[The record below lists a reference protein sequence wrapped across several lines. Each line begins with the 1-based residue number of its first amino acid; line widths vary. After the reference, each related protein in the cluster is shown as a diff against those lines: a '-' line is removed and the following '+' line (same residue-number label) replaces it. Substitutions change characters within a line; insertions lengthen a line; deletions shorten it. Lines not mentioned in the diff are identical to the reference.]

1 MTSHVPSGTTG
12 TTGKMDYRRGI
23 FQGDSLSPLLFVLVL
38 LPMTMELHDCHKDRL
53 SAWENRGRIN
63 RLIKLYAKNLTELH
77 SVLHTVRVI
86 SDNFGMQFGIHKCAM
101 LQINLFINSDAIL
114 NRDALW
120 SIQGKKHYL
129 QSAIVGGIHH
139 TGKILP

>member
-1 MTSHVPSGTTG
+1 
-12 TTGKMDYRRGI
+12 MDYRRGI
-23 FQGDSLSPLLFVLVL
+23 FQGDSLSPLLFVLD
-38 LPMTMELHDCHKDRL
+38 DCHKDRL
-53 SAWENRGRIN
+53 SAWENRGRIK

-77 SVLHTVRVI
+77 SVLPTVRVI
-86 SDNFGMQFGIHKCAM
+86 SNNFGMQFGIHKCAM

-139 TGKILP
+139 TGKILR